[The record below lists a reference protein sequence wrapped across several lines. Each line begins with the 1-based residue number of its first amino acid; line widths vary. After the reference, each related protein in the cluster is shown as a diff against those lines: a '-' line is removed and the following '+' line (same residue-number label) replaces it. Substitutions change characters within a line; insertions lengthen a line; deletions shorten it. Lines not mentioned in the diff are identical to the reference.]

1 MSMTDVTVT
10 NKLIGRG
17 LEEVFLYE
25 VNGLG
30 YSIKI
35 SENN

>member
-1 MSMTDVTVT
+1 MSTTDVTVT

-17 LEEVFLYE
+17 EEVFLYE
-25 VNGLG
+25 VSGLG
-30 YSIKI
+30 YPIKI